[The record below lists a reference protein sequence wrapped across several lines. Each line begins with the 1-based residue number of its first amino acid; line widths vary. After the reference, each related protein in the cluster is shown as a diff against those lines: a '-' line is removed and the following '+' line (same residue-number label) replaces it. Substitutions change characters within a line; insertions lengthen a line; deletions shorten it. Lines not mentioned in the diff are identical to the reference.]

1 MQNQLPNYIICTPGQ
16 QATNTDTSRI
26 WKNSQDRD
34 QALLVDED
42 RIKRRHS
49 LMHFG
54 HTRIKDFTS
63 TSAKYHVN

>member
-1 MQNQLPNYIICTPGQ
+1 MCECVCPSTNIIWTPEHKG
-16 QATNTDTSRI
+16 TGEEIDTSRI

-54 HTRIKDFTS
+54 
-63 TSAKYHVN
+63 